1 MDAMAQLP
9 LPAGL
14 GAGTF
19 PAKLW
24 SLVNDPRVRSLRWDS
39 EARGLLVDRSLFE
52 RELLRPGG
60 AQGPAPHAFRA
71 TQFSSFV
78 RQLYRYGFRKGF
90 HGEQLLPPRWEGP
103 RSRMQELYG
112 EQPPP
117 LDRELLWMQ
126 PCSFQQLHR
135 EQQSPA
141 SNPPAAAGTSAPHAP
156 AGSAGCAASTASS
169 SAQNAP
175 AQEESPAL
183 DLGQEIEKMIRE
195 IRNSLPVKAPSAQGN
210 INVAPESPREDP
222 MNRAAAEEVSSGTES
237 CRNSSPEPEEP
248 GDKYHLEPVITLK
261 VGPQGEELE
270 FVVDT
275 GAERTCLLHVPKSYS
290 VSKDTAKVTGAKGE
304 TFTVPVIKDV
314 VIEGETKIWV
324 GDVLLVPKAGSNLLG
339 RDLQVKLGIGVIPED
354 GKMTAKVL
362 KLGQEDEE
370 KINKEVW
377 AGEGNRGGLNIDPIS
392 VTIEREDCPI
402 RVRQYPISLEG
413 REGLKPVIEGLI
425 KDGTLEPCMSPHN
438 TPILPVKKPDG
449 SYRLVQDLR
458 EVNKRTRSRYPVV
471 PNPYTLLS
479 KVPPQHQ
486 WFSVVD
492 LKDAFW
498 ACPLAKESR
507 DIFVFEWEDP
517 KTGRKQQLRWT
528 KLPQGFTESPNLFGQ
543 ALEKI
548 LQAFSTPP
556 RIQIIQ
562 YVDDLLLSGEDEV
575 VVREAT
581 IKLLNFLGEKG
592 LRVSKG
598 KLQFVEPE
606 AVKFLYEKLTEGDNI
621 KWTKE
626 DDDKLEKLKL
636 KLASI
641 PALSLPSL
649 EKPFHLY
656 VNVEKG
662 VAHGVLVQEWGGVKR
677 PVAYLSKMLDP
688 VSHGW
693 PVCIQ
698 AIAATAI
705 LVEESRKLTF
715 GGKLI
720 VCTPHAVRNEL
731 NQKAEKWLTDSRM
744 LKYEA
749 ILIDS
754 DDLTLEVNRSLN
766 PAQFLYGEP
775 ADNLIHNCLEII
787 QYQTKVRG
795 DLEEQALSEGEII
808 YVDGSSRCLQG
819 KRMSGYAVVDGKN
832 MQTIEKGKLPSN
844 WSAQTCELYAPKKAL
859 EYLAHKKGTIYT
871 DSRYAF
877 GVVHTFGKIWEERG
891 LLNSRGKGLVHEGVI
906 LEILEALKLPEE
918 IAIVHIKGHQK
929 GVTPEIR
936 GNNLADQEAKDAA
949 ENGAERVMLILT
961 PNEEKLEIPKFS
973 KAEKKEL
980 NKIGGEQA
988 ESGKWKLPDGR
999 QLLNKILARKIL
1011 EDMHQKT
1018 HWSTQ
1023 ALCNHFLRNYGCI
1036 GIFGVAK
1043 QVTEKCITCQK
1054 INKKVLLT
1062 TEAAIRTKERG
1073 WIHASRIKGPV
1084 EEPKEWTITSEPG
1097 DTKLTLKRGLGGNEL
1112 GRPKWSKKHTQDH
1125 T

>member
-1 MDAMAQLP
+1 
-9 LPAGL
+9 
-14 GAGTF
+14 
-19 PAKLW
+19 
-24 SLVNDPRVRSLRWDS
+24 
-39 EARGLLVDRSLFE
+39 
-52 RELLRPGG
+52 
-60 AQGPAPHAFRA
+60 
-71 TQFSSFV
+71 
-78 RQLYRYGFRKGF
+78 
-90 HGEQLLPPRWEGP
+90 
-103 RSRMQELYG
+103 MQELYG

-135 EQQSPA
+135 EQQPPA

-248 GDKYHLEPVITLK
+248 
-261 VGPQGEELE
+261 
-270 FVVDT
+270 
-275 GAERTCLLHVPKSYS
+275 
-290 VSKDTAKVTGAKGE
+290 
-304 TFTVPVIKDV
+304 
-314 VIEGETKIWV
+314 
-324 GDVLLVPKAGSNLLG
+324 
-339 RDLQVKLGIGVIPED
+339 
-354 GKMTAKVL
+354 
-362 KLGQEDEE
+362 
-370 KINKEVW
+370 
-377 AGEGNRGGLNIDPIS
+377 
-392 VTIEREDCPI
+392 
-402 RVRQYPISLEG
+402 
-413 REGLKPVIEGLI
+413 
-425 KDGTLEPCMSPHN
+425 
-438 TPILPVKKPDG
+438 VKKPDG

-507 DIFVFEWEDP
+507 DIFAFEWEDP

-575 VVREAT
+575 EVREAT

-606 AVKFLYEKLTEGDNI
+606 VKYLGHLISKGSRRLSPERIAGILSLPPPSSKREIRKLLGLLGYCRLWIEGYTQAVKFLYEKLTEGDNI

-819 KRMSGYAVVDGKN
+819 KKMSGYAVVDGKN

-844 WSAQTCELYAPKKAL
+844 WSAQTCELYALKKAL

-871 DSRYAF
+871 DSRSDLGVSPYEMMF
-877 GVVHTFGKIWEERG
+877 GLPFLTTQHENATYEVGEMSVKRYVNTIAKTLENLRLKGIIPQTTPLDFKIHNVHPGEWV
-891 LLNSRGKGLVHEGVI
+891 LVKTWKE
-906 LEILEALKLPEE
+906 
-918 IAIVHIKGHQK
+918 QS
-929 GVTPEIR
+929 
-936 GNNLADQEAKDAA
+936 
-949 ENGAERVMLILT
+949 LT
-961 PNEEKLEIPKFS
+961 PQWEGPF
-973 KAEKKEL
+973 
-980 NKIGGEQA
+980 Q
-988 ESGKWKLPDGR
+988 
-999 QLLNKILARKIL
+999 
-1011 EDMHQKT
+1011 
-1018 HWSTQ
+1018 
-1023 ALCNHFLRNYGCI
+1023 
-1036 GIFGVAK
+1036 
-1043 QVTEKCITCQK
+1043 
-1054 INKKVLLT
+1054 VLLT

-1073 WIHASRIKGPV
+1073 WIHASKIKGPV

>member
-1 MDAMAQLP
+1 MK
-9 LPAGL
+9 
-14 GAGTF
+14 T
-19 PAKLW
+19 KT
-24 SLVNDPRVRSLRWDS
+24 
-39 EARGLLVDRSLFE
+39 
-52 RELLRPGG
+52 
-60 AQGPAPHAFRA
+60 QG
-71 TQFSSFV
+71 Q
-78 RQLYRYGFRKGF
+78 
-90 HGEQLLPPRWEGP
+90 
-103 RSRMQELYG
+103 
-112 EQPPP
+112 
-117 LDRELLWMQ
+117 
-126 PCSFQQLHR
+126 
-135 EQQSPA
+135 
-141 SNPPAAAGTSAPHAP
+141 
-156 AGSAGCAASTASS
+156 
-169 SAQNAP
+169 
-175 AQEESPAL
+175 
-183 DLGQEIEKMIRE
+183 
-195 IRNSLPVKAPSAQGN
+195 
-210 INVAPESPREDP
+210 
-222 MNRAAAEEVSSGTES
+222 
-237 CRNSSPEPEEP
+237 
-248 GDKYHLEPVITLK
+248 
-261 VGPQGEELE
+261 
-270 FVVDT
+270 
-275 GAERTCLLHVPKSYS
+275 RT
-290 VSKDTAKVTGAKGE
+290 
-304 TFTVPVIKDV
+304 
-314 VIEGETKIWV
+314 
-324 GDVLLVPKAGSNLLG
+324 
-339 RDLQVKLGIGVIPED
+339 
-354 GKMTAKVL
+354 
-362 KLGQEDEE
+362 
-370 KINKEVW
+370 
-377 AGEGNRGGLNIDPIS
+377 
-392 VTIEREDCPI
+392 
-402 RVRQYPISLEG
+402 
-413 REGLKPVIEGLI
+413 
-425 KDGTLEPCMSPHN
+425 
-438 TPILPVKKPDG
+438 VKKPDR

-507 DIFVFEWEDP
+507 DIFAFEWEDP

-562 YVDDLLLSGEDEV
+562 YVDDLPLSGEDE
-575 VVREAT
+575 VREAT
-581 IKLLNFLGEKG
+581 IKLLNFLREKG

-606 AVKFLYEKLTEGDNI
+606 
-621 KWTKE
+621 
-626 DDDKLEKLKL
+626 
-636 KLASI
+636 
-641 PALSLPSL
+641 
-649 EKPFHLY
+649 
-656 VNVEKG
+656 
-662 VAHGVLVQEWGGVKR
+662 
-677 PVAYLSKMLDP
+677 
-688 VSHGW
+688 
-693 PVCIQ
+693 
-698 AIAATAI
+698 
-705 LVEESRKLTF
+705 
-715 GGKLI
+715 GKLI

-787 QYQTKVRG
+787 QYQTKVQG

-918 IAIVHIKGHQK
+918 TAIVHIKGHQK

-980 NKIGGEQA
+980 
-988 ESGKWKLPDGR
+988 
-999 QLLNKILARKIL
+999 
-1011 EDMHQKT
+1011 
-1018 HWSTQ
+1018 
-1023 ALCNHFLRNYGCI
+1023 
-1036 GIFGVAK
+1036 
-1043 QVTEKCITCQK
+1043 
-1054 INKKVLLT
+1054 
-1062 TEAAIRTKERG
+1062 
-1073 WIHASRIKGPV
+1073 
-1084 EEPKEWTITSEPG
+1084 
-1097 DTKLTLKRGLGGNEL
+1097 
-1112 GRPKWSKKHTQDH
+1112 
-1125 T
+1125 